1 MELLPAFY
9 IWTAHNSSSIFSFHA
24 LLLYFRH
31 DPLHLIFSPSI
42 MGHNVSVVKGVK
54 SGNFYEQGNAI
65 NEIWV
70 GDVELISRLPFGDS
84 DIGQA
89 GWPPG
94 NWPKIPWHQFI
105 IPLRRDLNAIQCS
118 NPECRSG
125 SIARPLTT
133 YGTSLLL
140 TSVVLLPAVVFSI
153 FLLLRYRRA
162 RFARHQYLEM
172 EKVMA
177 ISSA

>member
-1 MELLPAFY
+1 
-9 IWTAHNSSSIFSFHA
+9 
-24 LLLYFRH
+24 
-31 DPLHLIFSPSI
+31 
-42 MGHNVSVVKGVK
+42 MGHKVSVVKGVK

-70 GDVELISRLPFGDS
+70 GDVEIISRLPFGDS

-105 IPLRRDLNAIQCS
+105 IPLRRDLDTVQSS
-118 NPECRSG
+118 NLESRSDC
-125 SIARPLTT
+125 IVRPLPT
-133 YGTSLLL
+133 YENSLLL
-140 TSVVLLPAVVFSI
+140 TSLVLLPAVVLSI
-153 FLLLRYRRA
+153 LLVLRYRRA
-162 RFARHQYLEM
+162 RFSRHQYLETD
-172 EKVMA
+172 KVPA